1 MRLHQFLM
9 VVGFSPSK
17 TDTSL
22 LVYQA
27 HGVPTYL
34 LVYVDDII
42 VTSSHPSFLESIIS
56 KLGDEFSI
64 RDLGCRSFFLGI
76 EVKHTATE
84 LYLSQQQYIANL
96 LTRAAMHNCKPVRT
110 HMAPNTKLHASDS
123 PLFDDPTLYRTIVG
137 ALQYVTLTRPDLTFV
152 VNKVC
157 QFMHSP
163 SQNQWS
169 VVKRVLRYLK
179 LTMHHRFVIPRSSN
193 LVLQAFTDSDWAG
206 SLDDKVHGWLRNLS
220 WKCIDLLSSK
230 KQRTVARS
238 STESEYKALADAATE
253 LMWLQSL
260 LFELNISLRTS
271 PMLWCDNLG
280 AIYLSINPFFH
291 GRTKHVEIDFHFVRD
306 KVAHKDLSVQF
317 LSTFYPQ
324 KINLPMFLPSLLLQ
338 PDLSFFAPS

>member
-22 LVYQA
+22 FVYQA
-27 HGVPTYL
+27 HGVAAYL

-64 RDLGCRSFFLGI
+64 HDLGCLSLFLGI
-76 EVKHTATE
+76 EVKHTATG
-84 LYLSQQQYIANL
+84 LYLSQKQYIANL
-96 LTRAAMHNCKPVRT
+96 ITRAAMHNCKPVRT
-110 HMAPNTKLHASDS
+110 LMAPNVKLHAGDS

-137 ALQYVTLTRPDLTFV
+137 ALQYVTLTRPDLAFV

-163 SQNQWS
+163 SQNQWV
-169 VVKRVLRYLK
+169 VVKSILRYLK
-179 LTMHHRFVIPRSSN
+179 LTMHHQFIIPCSSN

-206 SLDDKVHGWLRNLS
+206 SLDDRKSTGGYAIFLENALIS
-220 WKCIDLLSSK
+220 WSSK

-238 STESEYKALADAATE
+238 R
-253 LMWLQSL
+253 QPN
-260 LFELNISLRTS
+260 LNI
-271 PMLWCDNLG
+271 
-280 AIYLSINPFFH
+280 
-291 GRTKHVEIDFHFVRD
+291 K
-306 KVAHKDLSVQF
+306 
-317 LSTFYPQ
+317 
-324 KINLPMFLPSLLLQ
+324 LLLMLQLSSRGCSPCSLSSTLRFAHLLCCGVTILVQ
-338 PDLSFFAPS
+338 PICPSIQFFMPAPSMWR